1 VSVAYVNR
9 SSPNTNLVSYF
20 IERYL
25 LTDEG
30 ITTMNKAKPIGVPAL
45 ISLYQK
51 MSKVNP
57 LVGEFN
63 ACVDLGQVMPNVP
76 EIMLFFSLVGEALQI
91 ATQGR
96 ASAQKALSDAA
107 ASMREQ

>member
-30 ITTMNKAKPIGVPAL
+30 ITAMNQARPIGVPAL
-45 ISLYQK
+45 ISIYQK

-57 LVGEFN
+57 LVGELN

-76 EIMLFFSLVGEALQI
+76 EMRLFFSSVGGALQI